1 MLGKAANYYLLKCYS
16 YLSRCTSGFY
26 LSGTPKT
33 SVYMSLSYQFPSG
46 LWCGDAF
53 VLVLGFEELGVLDS
67 KHLLRPQNAL
77 LYRK

>member
-1 MLGKAANYYLLKCYS
+1 MDSTYQVLQ
-16 YLSRCTSGFY
+16 RQVFI
-26 LSGTPKT
+26 
-33 SVYMSLSYQFPSG
+33 MSLSYQFPSG
-46 LWCGDAF
+46 LRCGIAF